1 MRILLLNPPR
11 YEGIPVIREERC
23 EITERYSILEP
34 YSLLQIGSI
43 IRNSGHEVELVD
55 ANGLDLDYQDIA
67 KVIGEKRFDMVFFR
81 FTPTTFDW
89 DMKTAEVS
97 KKNKPDSI
105 TVGICWTLGDLA
117 HSVMSDAKSLDIF
130 VRHEYEVVMPRLVSA
145 IEKGDLSRVDGIAYR
160 NEREITVNGD
170 AEPISDFDS
179 LPLPAYDLLPS
190 LKPYF
195 INTPHGSPFT
205 IMYTSKGCPFKC
217 IYCTVAQTK
226 WKVRSAKRVL
236 EELRYLKNNYDIR
249 TVSFFDETF
258 TLKRDRVIDIAES
271 IRDEKLDIVW
281 YCNTRVHL
289 VDEDLLRVMKE
300 GGCRGISFGIESG
313 SQKILNDACKGTTV
327 EDAKKAVKLTKK
339 EGIKAYCSFIL
350 GLPGED
356 WSTVKQT
363 LDFVKETLPTGAQF
377 NVAVPYPDTVLYE
390 IALER
395 GWIEEAD
402 WRRFYQ
408 DEAIMRTDALSTEDL
423 NRARDKAYRTLY
435 FNPRWIFQNIRFVL
449 RNTED
454 FPLATRYW
462 FKIMNNY
469 VVHRMKHA
477 H

>member
-11 YEGIPVIREERC
+11 FEGIPVIREERC
-23 EITERYSILEP
+23 EITERYSVLEP

-43 IRNSGHEVELVD
+43 LRNGGHEVALVD
-55 ANGLDLDYQDIA
+55 ANGLNMDFRDIT
-67 KVIGEKRFDMVFFR
+67 KVIGKKRFDMVVFR

-89 DMKTAEVS
+89 DMRIAEVS
-97 KKNKPDSI
+97 KKQNPDSK
-105 TVGICWTLGDLA
+105 TVGTCWTLGDLA
-117 HSVMSDAKSLDIF
+117 QSVMSDAKNMDIF
-130 VRHEYEVVMPRLVSA
+130 VRHEYEVVIPRLVSA
-145 IEKGDLSRVDGIAYR
+145 IENGDISRVDGIAYR
-160 NEREITVNGD
+160 NEGEITVNGD

-236 EELRYLKNNYDIR
+236 EELRYLKNNYNIR

-258 TLKRDRVIDIAES
+258 TLKRDRVLDIAES
-271 IRDEKLDIVW
+271 IRDENLDIVW

-289 VDEDLLRVMKE
+289 VDEGMLHVMKE

-339 EGIKAYCSFIL
+339 EGIKAYCSFIF

-377 NVAVPYPDTVLYE
+377 NVAVPYPDTALYE
-390 IALER
+390 MALER

-435 FNPRWIFQNIRFVL
+435 FNPRWIFQNVRFVL